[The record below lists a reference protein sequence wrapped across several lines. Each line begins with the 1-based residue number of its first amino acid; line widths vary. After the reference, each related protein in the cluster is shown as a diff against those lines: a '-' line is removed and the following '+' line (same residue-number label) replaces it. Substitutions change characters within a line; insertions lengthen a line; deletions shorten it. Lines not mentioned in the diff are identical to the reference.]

1 MTTTRTLPTEP
12 NPPKGPTMSDLRAM
26 LGDRYKPVIQAAVLA
41 DNPEAITN
49 AQRVGGDLGQLMYL
63 SAADRLARV
72 LTAVLPDLLAQ
83 AWDEGHRASER
94 DWEMVYDL
102 STPDED
108 RQPWT
113 NPYRQEN
120 GRG

>member
-1 MTTTRTLPTEP
+1 MT
-12 NPPKGPTMSDLRAM
+12 DLRAM

-63 SAADRLARV
+63 SAVDRLARV
-72 LTAVLPDLLAQ
+72 LTAILPDLLAQ
-83 AWDEGHRASER
+83 AWDEGFDAGER
-94 DWEMVYDL
+94 DAMDAAHT
-102 STPDED
+102 SGDSPCI
-108 RQPWT
+108 P

-120 GRG
+120 DRG

>member
-1 MTTTRTLPTEP
+1 
-12 NPPKGPTMSDLRAM
+12 MSGLRAM

-63 SAADRLARV
+63 SAVDRLDRV
-72 LTAVLPDLLAQ
+72 LTAILPNLLAQ
-83 AWDEGHRASER
+83 AWDEGFDAGER
-94 DWEMVYDL
+94 DAMDAAHTSGDSPYI
-102 STPDED
+102 P
-108 RQPWT
+108 
-113 NPYRQEN
+113 NPYRQES